1 MSHRLVISKIVKT
14 NCVSLINYFKT
25 PTNANTN
32 LPLLVCENIR
42 NHSINNFELNFD
54 TITQN
59 RAQANG
65 EQPAANWNWKFCPR
79 GCQLV
84 EATTSHKTF
93 VLRAK
98 QMAPSHQL
106 PAWRSLCV
114 NREAEI
120 QKIVLTLTIVRKKT
134 KNIFSKISFRS
145 ARWYNKD
152 ERKLI

>member
-14 NCVSLINYFKT
+14 NCVSLTNYFKT

-65 EQPAANWNWKFCPR
+65 EQPAAIETENFVDAAVNWSRRRRHTKHLFCAPNKWRQVTNYLR
-79 GCQLV
+79 G
-84 EATTSHKTF
+84 
-93 VLRAK
+93 
-98 QMAPSHQL
+98 
-106 PAWRSLCV
+106 
-114 NREAEI
+114 
-120 QKIVLTLTIVRKKT
+120 VR
-134 KNIFSKISFRS
+134 F
-145 ARWYNKD
+145 A
-152 ERKLI
+152 